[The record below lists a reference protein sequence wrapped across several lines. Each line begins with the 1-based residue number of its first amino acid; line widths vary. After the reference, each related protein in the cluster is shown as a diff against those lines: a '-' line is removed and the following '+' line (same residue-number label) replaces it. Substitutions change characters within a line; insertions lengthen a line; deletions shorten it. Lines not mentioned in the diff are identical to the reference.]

1 VPASHFLLWI
11 WFSLSSQSHG
21 FANSSLVIEILM
33 ESNLGFQILRFYW
46 FLL

>member
-1 VPASHFLLWI
+1 
-11 WFSLSSQSHG
+11 
-21 FANSSLVIEILM
+21 M